1 MKLRREFLA
10 GVWIL
15 LGLNVLLAFG
25 AIGLLTRMSPAI
37 RDILEENV
45 VSIEAA
51 EVMLSVLAVS
61 TDEPVVSAEN
71 RERFS
76 QALRRAEGNVT
87 ESGEIPVLARIE
99 AESSRAFRGE
109 RNSVSALT
117 RALLEFSS
125 INRAAMRKADEEARR
140 LGTAGAWVAVFL
152 AAFSLAVGLLVLTRL
167 ERRLVYPLTEID
179 RVLKAIASGDRYR
192 RCNVAG
198 LPNEIRGLFESLNAM
213 LDRIWEAGTEGEG
226 SQSPEERSGDPSL
239 LDRAALNHLLEGYG
253 GPAFVVDRDGRIGAS
268 NQEGLI
274 VLGQPEGDGLRADL
288 DHVVKGGDPPGSLE
302 AIRLRDVGWLCILR
316 RPVR

>member
-1 MKLRREFLA
+1 MRLRREFLA
-10 GVWIL
+10 GVWTL

-45 VSIEAA
+45 VSIEAV

-61 TDEPVVSAEN
+61 GDEALVSAEN
-71 RERFS
+71 RERFV
-76 QALRRAEGNVT
+76 QAQRRAEANVT
-87 ESGEIPVLARIE
+87 ESEEIPVLARIE
-99 AESSRAFRGE
+99 AESRRAFRGE
-109 RNSVSALT
+109 RESFPALT
-117 RALLEFSS
+117 RALLELSS

-152 AAFSLAVGLLVLTRL
+152 AAFSLAAGLLVATRL

-198 LPNEIRGLFESLNAM
+198 LPSEIRGLFESLNAT
-213 LDRIWEAGTEGEG
+213 LDRIWEADTEGEG
-226 SQSPEERSGDPSL
+226 SQSREERLGDPWL
-239 LDRAALNHLLEGYG
+239 LDRKALTHLLEGHG
-253 GPAFVVDRDGRIGAS
+253 GPAFVVGNDGSIGAS

-274 VLGQPEGDGLRADL
+274 LLAQPEGDGLRADL
-288 DHVVKGGDPPGSLE
+288 DNVVKGGDPPSTLE
-302 AIRLRDVGWLCILR
+302 AIRLGDVGWLCILR